1 MHEVISLREFI
12 DNKNKS
18 GSVKIRTFCRLMK
31 DVSSKIEKD
40 ERSMIRINLDE
51 IKININT
58 GEIILPDNLFVNPGD
73 LDKTIT
79 GFNTGI
85 SLMADRK
92 STLEHKRVSFALMV
106 LGWYCNPDG
115 ESVMSDIQVLENF
128 EEFMSNV
135 PNWLHEYF
143 INIFRK
149 MNYDM
154 TFDKYYDEKFTNKVR
169 KDIEDVFA
177 PYNLSEEQFNK
188 VAKLVVK
195 TVNKNIEEGVYNA

>member
-1 MHEVISLREFI
+1 MHEVISLRDFI

-31 DVSSKIEKD
+31 DVSSKIEAD

-169 KDIEDVFA
+169 KDIENVFA